1 MVAGLRVLL
10 VSDWFPGGPDDP
22 SGSFVRAQAL
32 AVARAHDVAVLHLRD
47 GAPGEGRPHLDD
59 VRDGPLRVLR
69 VRSGAPR
76 VPRTALSAWAVLAAL
91 RRLRRGGFR
100 PDLLHAHEPGAG
112 LAALLG
118 ARRPRRPVVVSEHAS
133 ALALGEVRGAGL
145 RVARIALSRAD
156 LVCPVSDVLRD
167 ALAAQ
172 GLGRRFRVVPNPVD
186 TDRFAPG
193 APPAGGV
200 PRIVAVANLVPV
212 KGVAELVEAAGLLA
226 AGGAEFRLDLV
237 GDGPERERLAA
248 RAAALGLGE
257 RLVLHGALPVER
269 VAALMRESAFAVV
282 PSRYE
287 TFSVVV
293 SEALASGLPVVATA
307 AGALPGRIHAGN
319 GLLCP
324 PRDAAALAAA
334 MERMLAGHGAY
345 DRAAIAAAI
354 RAELSPEAIAG
365 RWSAIY
371 AELTE
376 AIRRS

>member
-1 MVAGLRVLL
+1 M
-10 VSDWFPGGPDDP
+10 
-22 SGSFVRAQAL
+22 
-32 AVARAHDVAVLHLRD
+32 
-47 GAPGEGRPHLDD
+47 
-59 VRDGPLRVLR
+59 
-69 VRSGAPR
+69 
-76 VPRTALSAWAVLAAL
+76 
-91 RRLRRGGFR
+91 
-100 PDLLHAHEPGAG
+100 
-112 LAALLG
+112 
-118 ARRPRRPVVVSEHAS
+118 VVSEHAS

-193 APPAGGV
+193 AAPAGGP

-226 AGGAEFRLDLV
+226 ARGAEFRLDLV

-248 RAAALGLGE
+248 RAVALGLGE

-269 VAALMRESAFAVV
+269 VAALMREAAFAVV

-307 AGALPGRIHAGN
+307 TGALPGRIHAGN

-324 PRDAAALAAA
+324 PRDPAALAAA

-345 DRAAIAAAI
+345 DRAAIAAAV
-354 RAELSPEAIAG
+354 RDELSPEAIAG

-371 AELTE
+371 AELSE

>member
-1 MVAGLRVLL
+1 MVRRLARPARLRL
-10 VSDWFPGGPDDP
+10 VPGGSGRPRRGASSGPRRSP
-22 SGSFVRAQAL
+22 SRGRTTSSSCTSATA
-32 AVARAHDVAVLHLRD
+32 
-47 GAPGEGRPHLDD
+47 APGEGRPHLDD

-118 ARRPRRPVVVSEHAS
+118 ARWPRAPS
-133 ALALGEVRGAGL
+133 APWSCPSTRLRSPWGRCAARACAWRGSRCA
-145 RVARIALSRAD
+145 RAD

-193 APPAGGV
+193 RPAGGGV

-257 RLVLHGALPVER
+257 RLDAPWRAARGAR
-269 VAALMRESAFAVV
+269 RGADARRR
-282 PSRYE
+282 PSPSSRAG
-287 TFSVVV
+287 TRRSPSSV

-307 AGALPGRIHAGN
+307 VGRAARAGSTRAPGCCARPATRRARRRRWSA
-319 GLLCP
+319 CS
-324 PRDAAALAAA
+324 PRH
-334 MERMLAGHGAY
+334 RAY

-354 RAELSPEAIAG
+354 RA
-365 RWSAIY
+365 
-371 AELTE
+371 
-376 AIRRS
+376 